1 MVYHKKKNLKDRRH
15 NMYNSVK
22 IVQGDGGFGGPLI
35 IEPNEKKN
43 KIVSITGG
51 GIDAVTRK
59 IAQIT
64 GAEAVDGFSNG
75 VADDEMAC
83 VVINCGGTLRCG
95 VYPKK
100 GVLTVNLTP
109 VGKSGPL
116 AEYIR
121 EDNYV
126 SGVVVGGV
134 SPTDESVVVE
144 DVVEEEVEAAP
155 AADAPKENWVAR
167 GGKALA
173 GFATT
178 CVQGAKQSV
187 DVAIKDIIPFMAF
200 YSLVLGLI
208 QFTGLGDLMDAHV
221 YPYLGTLPGLLI
233 MSIICGLPLISPL
246 VGSGALIGQL
256 LSVIIGY
263 GIMTGSFPLIMALPA
278 FFAVDV
284 QVGCDF
290 VPVGLSMGD
299 ADNDTVEIGVPSVL
313 LSRIITGP
321 IMVVLAYCV
330 ATML

>member
-1 MVYHKKKNLKDRRH
+1 MD
-15 NMYNSVK
+15 MYKAVK
-22 IVQGDGGFGGPLI
+22 IEKGNGGWGGPLV
-35 IEPNEKKN
+35 IEPTETKN
-43 KIVSITGG
+43 KVVSITGG
-51 GIDAVTRK
+51 GIAPVARK
-59 IAQIT
+59 IAELT

-75 VADDEMAC
+75 VADEEMAC

-100 GVLTVNLTP
+100 GVMTVNLTP
-109 VGKSGPL
+109 VGQSGPL
-116 AEYIR
+116 AQFIK
-121 EDNYV
+121 EDIYV
-126 SGVVVGGV
+126 SGVTPDGITMADG
-134 SPTDESVVVE
+134 SEAPVVE
-144 DVVEEEVEAAP
+144 TEAVVEEEKPEAAAP
-155 AADAPKENWVAR
+155 ATDAPKENWVAR

-178 CVQGAKQSV
+178 CVQGAKEAV
-187 DVAIKDIIPFMAF
+187 DISIKDIIPFMAF

-208 QFTGLGDLMDAHV
+208 NFTGLGGLMGTYV
-221 YPYLGTLPGLLI
+221 YPYLGTLPGLLVLA
-233 MSIICGLPLISPL
+233 IICGLPILSPL

-263 GIMTGSFPLIMALPA
+263 GIMTGTFPVILALPA

-290 VPVGLSMGD
+290 IPVGLSMGD
-299 ADNDTVEIGVPSVL
+299 AANDTVDIGVPSVL

-321 IMVVLAYCV
+321 IMVILAFCV

>member
-1 MVYHKKKNLKDRRH
+1 
-15 NMYNSVK
+15 MYKAVK
-22 IVQGDGGFGGPLI
+22 IEKGNGGWGGPLV
-35 IEPNEKKN
+35 IEPTETKN
-43 KIVSITGG
+43 KVVSITGG
-51 GIDAVTRK
+51 GIAPVARK
-59 IAQIT
+59 IAELT

-75 VADDEMAC
+75 VADEEMAC

-100 GVLTVNLTP
+100 GVMTVNLTP
-109 VGKSGPL
+109 VGQSGPL
-116 AEYIR
+116 AQFIK
-121 EDNYV
+121 EDIYV
-126 SGVVVGGV
+126 SGVTPDGITMADGSEAPIVA
-134 SPTDESVVVE
+134 TET
-144 DVVEEEVEAAP
+144 VVEEEKSEEAAP

-178 CVQGAKQSV
+178 CVQGAKEAV
-187 DVAIKDIIPFMAF
+187 DISIKDIIPFMAF
-200 YSLVLGLI
+200 YSLLLVLINFTKLGGLMG
-208 QFTGLGDLMDAHV
+208 TYV
-221 YPYLGTLPGLLI
+221 YPYLGTLPGLLVLA
-233 MSIICGLPLISPL
+233 IICGLPILSPL

-263 GIMTGSFPLIMALPA
+263 GIMTGTFPVILALPA

-290 VPVGLSMGD
+290 IPVGLSMGD
-299 ADNDTVEIGVPSVL
+299 AANDTVDIGVPSVL

-321 IMVVLAYCV
+321 IMVILAFCV

>member
-1 MVYHKKKNLKDRRH
+1 
-15 NMYNSVK
+15 MYQAVK
-22 IVQGDGGFGGPLI
+22 ISKGNGGWGGPLVI
-35 IEPNEKKN
+35 QPTDKKN

-51 GIDAVTRK
+51 GIDPLAQK
-59 IAQIT
+59 IARLT
-64 GAEAVDGFSNG
+64 GAQAIDGFSNG

-100 GVLTVNLTP
+100 GVMTVNITP
-109 VGKSGPL
+109 VGQSGPL
-116 AEYIR
+116 AQFIKEEI
-121 EDNYV
+121 YV
-126 SGVVVGGV
+126 SGVTVDGIVPADGSEV
-134 SPTDESVVVE
+134 PADVAEDEPA
-144 DVVEEEVEAAP
+144 EEAAPEAP
-155 AADAPKENWVAR
+155 AADAPKDNWVAR

-187 DVAIKDIIPFMAF
+187 DVSIKDILPFMAF

-208 QFTGLGDLMDAHV
+208 NFTGLGKAMGYGF
-221 YPYLGTLPGLLI
+221 YPDLGTLPGLLI
-233 MSIICGLPLISPL
+233 LAIICGLPIISPL

-263 GIMTGSFPLIMALPA
+263 GIMTGTFPVILALPA

-290 VPVGLSMGD
+290 IPVGLSMGD
-299 ADNDTVEIGVPSVL
+299 AANDTVDIGVPSVL

-321 IMVVLAYCV
+321 IMVILAYCV
-330 ATML
+330 ATMMN

>member
-1 MVYHKKKNLKDRRH
+1 
-15 NMYNSVK
+15 MYQAVK
-22 IVQGDGGFGGPLI
+22 ISKGNGGWGGPLVI
-35 IEPNEKKN
+35 QPTDKKN

-51 GIDAVTRK
+51 GIDPLAQK
-59 IAQIT
+59 IARLT
-64 GAEAVDGFSNG
+64 GAQAIDGFSNG

-100 GVLTVNLTP
+100 GVMTVNITP
-109 VGKSGPL
+109 VGQSGPL
-116 AEYIR
+116 AQFIKEEI
-121 EDNYV
+121 YV
-126 SGVVVGGV
+126 SGVTVDGIVPADGSEV
-134 SPTDESVVVE
+134 PA
-144 DVVEEEVEAAP
+144 DVAETQPAEEAAAPEAP
-155 AADAPKENWVAR
+155 AADAPKDNWVAR

-187 DVAIKDIIPFMAF
+187 DVSIKDILPFMAF

-208 QFTGLGDLMDAHV
+208 NFTGLGKAMGYGF
-221 YPYLGTLPGLLI
+221 YPALGTLPGLLI
-233 MSIICGLPLISPL
+233 LAIICGLPIISPL

-263 GIMTGSFPLIMALPA
+263 GIMTGTFPVILALPA

-290 VPVGLSMGD
+290 IPVGLSMGD
-299 ADNDTVEIGVPSVL
+299 AANDTVDIGVPSVL

-321 IMVVLAYCV
+321 IMVILAYCV
-330 ATML
+330 ATMMN

>member
-1 MVYHKKKNLKDRRH
+1 
-15 NMYNSVK
+15 MYNAIK
-22 IVQGDGGFGGPLI
+22 ISKGNGGWGGPLVI
-35 IEPNEKKN
+35 QPTEQKN

-51 GIDAVTRK
+51 GVDAVARR
-59 IAQIT
+59 IAELT
-64 GAEAVDGFSNG
+64 GATAVDGFSNG
-75 VADDEMAC
+75 VTDDEMAC

-100 GVLTVNLTP
+100 GVMTVNLTP
-109 VGKSGPL
+109 VGQSGPL
-116 AEYIR
+116 AQYIK
-121 EDNYV
+121 EDIYV
-126 SGVVVGGV
+126 SGVTADCIQPADGSEV
-134 SPTDESVVVE
+134 PVE
-144 DVVEEEVEAAP
+144 TAAPAEEAAAP
-155 AADAPKENWVAR
+155 APAAPAAADAPKENWVAR

-178 CVQGAKQSV
+178 CVQGAKESV
-187 DVAIKDIIPFMAF
+187 DISIKDIIPFMAF

-208 QFTGLGDLMDAHV
+208 NFTGLGNLMGIGF
-221 YPYLGTLPGLLI
+221 YQGLGTLPGLLVLA
-233 MSIICGLPLISPL
+233 IICGLPIISPL

-263 GIMTGSFPLIMALPA
+263 GIMTGAFPVVMALPA

-290 VPVGLSMGD
+290 IPVGLSMGD
-299 ADNDTVEIGVPSVL
+299 ADSDTVDVGVPSVL

-321 IMVVLAYCV
+321 IMVILAYCV